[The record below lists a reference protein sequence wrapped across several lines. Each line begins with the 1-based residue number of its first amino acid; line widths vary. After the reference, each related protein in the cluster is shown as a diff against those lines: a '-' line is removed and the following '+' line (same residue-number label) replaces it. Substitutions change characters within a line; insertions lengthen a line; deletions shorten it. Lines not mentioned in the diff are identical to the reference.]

1 MFGFSVEDY
10 RPFQIVTY
18 HVDQTNDDNFESGP
32 NIIIPN
38 GRQSNEEILFAGFL
52 SDFDPSLIF
61 VVTYDKAR
69 QTSYM
74 KVLKI
79 ERNED
84 TERGISFYEE

>member
-1 MFGFSVEDY
+1 MEDY

-32 NIIIPN
+32 NIFIPPL
-38 GRQSNEEILFAGFL
+38 GKQSNEEILFAGFL

-61 VVTYDKAR
+61 LLTYDKKR

-79 ERNED
+79 ERNEEK
-84 TERGISFYEE
+84 ERGMSFKEE